1 MAIRDNAP
9 PQQLAFDLPAN
20 PRYGRE
26 DFLVGPANATAY
38 GLVEAWPNWPDT
50 VCLLTGPPGSGK
62 SHLASIWAT
71 RTHAWTAPVAEVA
84 GARVPHLVSNGAL
97 VIEDIDRPEG
107 RDEAALFHLL
117 NLARENGSPVLLT
130 ASLPVEALGL
140 ATADLRSRLR
150 LAPGATI
157 LPPDDALLRAV
168 LVKLF
173 VDRQLVVDLAVVEAL
188 ALRIDR
194 SLGRARA
201 VVAELDRDALGRGR
215 RITKP
220 LALAVL
226 ARLGFGAEE
235 DEGGMDEAE
244 DAAS

>member
-1 MAIRDNAP
+1 MRDQAP
-9 PQQLAFDLPAN
+9 PKQLTFDLPLD

-26 DFLVGPANATAY
+26 DFLVGPANEAAY
-38 GLVEAWPNWPDT
+38 GLVEAWPDWPDT
-50 VCLLTGPPGSGK
+50 VLLLQGPAGSGK

-71 RTHAWTAPVAEVA
+71 RVHAWTVSADALKDDQVT
-84 GARVPHLVSNGAL
+84 HLVSNGAL
-97 VIEDIDRPEG
+97 VIEDVDRASG

-117 NLARENGSPVLLT
+117 NLARERRSPVMIT
-130 ASLPVEALGL
+130 AAGPVDGFGL
-140 ATADLRSRLR
+140 KVADLRSRLR
-150 LAPGATI
+150 LAPSVEI

-168 LVKLF
+168 IVKLF
-173 VDRQLVVDLAVVEAL
+173 VDRQIVVDLAVVEAV

-194 SLGRARA
+194 SLARARD

-226 ARLGFGAEE
+226 NRLGMAESS
-235 DEGGMDEAE
+235 E
-244 DAAS
+244 DAETADEDV